1 MFQLFKHV
9 DMIFFHLQRYKKKSL
24 SNTMTFNFC
33 IILHRAMSVF
43 AYFDKKTPHGEVRT
57 AVWSIFELDTICFLD
72 LVSNQLVPEVYGFV
86 RFAL

>member
-1 MFQLFKHV
+1 
-9 DMIFFHLQRYKKKSL
+9 
-24 SNTMTFNFC
+24 
-33 IILHRAMSVF
+33 MSVF